1 MKHFYTI
8 PLSGAETDY
17 LNGNIET
24 IRDEYLSRNKNPDL
38 IEQYDEEIEHD
49 CKEVAGNFRDMY
61 YQRMPDL
68 EMDQLAITLKEAV
81 LEWKE
86 IGKELTFLKAGGKN
100 ENN

>member
-1 MKHFYTI
+1 MIILYTI

-24 IRDEYLSRNKNPDL
+24 IRDEYLSRNKNPYL
-38 IEQYDEEIEHD
+38 IEQYEEEIEHD
-49 CKEVAGNFRDMY
+49 CKEIAGNFRDMY

-81 LEWKE
+81 LEWE
-86 IGKELTFLKAGGKN
+86 TIGNELTFLKAGGKN
-100 ENN
+100 END

>member
-17 LNGNIET
+17 LNVNIEN
-24 IRDEYLSRNKNPDL
+24 IRDEYLSLNKNPDL
-38 IEQYDEEIEHD
+38 IEQYEEEIGED
-49 CKEVAGNFRDMY
+49 CQEIAGNFRDMY

-86 IGKELTFLKAGGKN
+86 IGKELTFLKAG
-100 ENN
+100 EM

>member
-17 LNGNIET
+17 LNVNIEN
-24 IRDEYLSRNKNPDL
+24 IRDEYLSLNKNPDL